1 MPSSDLSRE
10 DPHDVEIHQ
19 INLTKRQRHGIRAL
33 QLKHKSVKWIEY
45 LLQSA
50 ATPGPGGGGD
60 AGTGGTAGGGGG
72 GGGRDGGSGQ
82 GSQMV
87 STFFSYAKQ
96 LLKHSF
102 FQVLYDSYMGKLE
115 SRQDHLILA
124 AGPSGRSSNRC
135 GTGDDLEM
143 VLDHAA
149 ERPEGRPRA
158 AVRHDEVK
166 GRRYDWYEGHL

>member
-1 MPSSDLSRE
+1 M
-10 DPHDVEIHQ
+10 
-19 INLTKRQRHGIRAL
+19 
-33 QLKHKSVKWIEY
+33 
-45 LLQSA
+45 QSA

-82 GSQMV
+82 GSYGPRGSRWSLCFSVQQNCCSKLCLNKV
-87 STFFSYAKQ
+87 FFKFN
-96 LLKHSF
+96 LICMTC
-102 FQVLYDSYMGKLE
+102 MGNLE
-115 SRQDHLILA
+115 SRSSDTLILA
-124 AGPSGRSSNRC
+124 AGPGGRSSNRC

-166 GRRYDWYEGHL
+166 GRQYEGHLLVV